1 MMLDLIVAV
10 RRLWRS
16 PMSSLLLIATLTLVG
31 GVAAAVLAVA
41 YQVHFQPISYVESGR
56 LIRITGRGVDVAGT
70 ANVSPPDF
78 RDLRRRLTTVDSLAA
93 VSPFTPQ
100 LTLTGREQPVAIDA
114 RRISSRY
121 FETIGVALIAGREF
135 REAEEAPPVRP
146 VVIGE
151 RFWQRTLEGREVIGQ
166 LLTLNG
172 EPCEVVGI
180 APDRE
185 EIFGNADVWLPM
197 QFPSEAIRGLRL
209 MAVVGRLRDG
219 VTLEQAQ
226 QEVAAIGTQLQHDY
240 PSTNANWQPVIAALG
255 DSVSAPLR
263 SSTTL
268 TLVMIVILWIA
279 ACAAVAGLALSLTL
293 QRVDELSIRKAI
305 GASTSQVVRAACLEY
320 VLIAVAGSIGAV
332 AVSQWVAGGMRLIGL
347 TPPAYHHDWVLT
359 LAAVLSLVCTAVG
372 SAMVAVAIAWN
383 RSGPKQR
390 ATTPLA
396 RVPRNLLVSTQVVMA
411 LAVVGVA
418 AMLLAGLMQLRSVN
432 PGFDSN
438 HAAYLTIALPPR
450 YATPQSRAQFWN
462 HLIDNVRTAAG
473 IKDAAITSELPF
485 TGQQN
490 PTAFRATTREGQE
503 ASVQLRSVSPSYFR
517 AAGIAMHRGR
527 AFSIDDDAKHPN
539 VIVINEALARMMFG
553 TRDPIGERLTLNFTM
568 PPFEAEVIGVATN
581 IRHSGPAD
589 PEAPEVYAVSMQTP
603 LPRYTV
609 LVRSDLEPRT
619 LFASLARDIHA
630 IDPDLAVA
638 VPTRWSDAVE
648 ERFVAHHTRL
658 ALAAILAMIAVL
670 LATISTFGAVAETA
684 NARVKEFAVRL
695 ALGAAPRA
703 LMRNVAGELAMF
715 IALAILLGLWIT
727 MMLRSYVRSV
737 MHDVALPVGWPEMTA
752 LAVVGIAVTASAWLA
767 VRGIRRIDPARLLRT

>member
-10 RRLWRS
+10 RRLRRS
-16 PMSSLLLIATLTLVG
+16 RTSSLLLIATLTLVG
-31 GVAAAVLAVA
+31 GVSAAVLAVA
-41 YQVHFQPISYVESGR
+41 CQVHFRPISYPESGR
-56 LIRITGRGVDVAGT
+56 LIRITGRGIDVAGT

-100 LTLTGREQPVAIDA
+100 LTMTGRAQPVAVDA

-121 FETIGVALIAGREF
+121 FETLGVTLIAGREF
-135 REAEEAPPVRP
+135 REVEEAPPARP

-151 RFWQRTLEGREVIGQ
+151 RFWQGTLDGRDVIGH

-209 MAVVGRLRDG
+209 MAVVGHLRAG
-219 VTLEQAQ
+219 VTPEQARR
-226 QEVAAIGTQLQHDY
+226 EVAAIGSQLQRDY
-240 PSTNANWQPVIAALG
+240 PSTNTNWQPVAAPLG

-305 GASTSQVVRAACLEY
+305 GASTFQVMQAACLEY
-320 VLIAVAGSIGAV
+320 VLIGVAGLIGAV
-332 AVSQWVAGGMRLIGL
+332 AVSQWIAASMRSIGL
-347 TPPAYHHDWVLT
+347 TPTAYHHDWALT
-359 LAAVLSLVCTAVG
+359 LAAVLVLVCTAVG

-390 ATTPLA
+390 ATTTLA
-396 RVPRNLLVSTQVVMA
+396 RAPRNLLVSTQVVMA
-411 LAVVGVA
+411 LAAVGVA
-418 AMLLAGLMQLRSVN
+418 AMLLAGLVQLRSVN

-438 HAAYLTIALPPR
+438 HAAYLTLALPPR
-450 YATPQSRAQFWN
+450 YATPQSRARFWN
-462 HLIDNVRTAAG
+462 HVIDNVRTAAG
-473 IKDAAITSELPF
+473 ITDAAITSELPF

-490 PTAFRATTREGQE
+490 PTAFRATRADGRE

-517 AAGIAMHRGR
+517 TAGIAIHRGR
-527 AFSIDDDAKHPN
+527 AFSIDDDAAHPN
-539 VIVINEALARMMFG
+539 VIVINEALARMLFG
-553 TRDPIGERLTLNFTM
+553 RRDPIGERLTLNFTM
-568 PPFEAEVIGVATN
+568 PPVEAEVIGIAANVKHT
-581 IRHSGPAD
+581 GPAD
-589 PEAPEVYAVSMQTP
+589 REAPEVYGVSMQTP

-609 LVRSDLEPRT
+609 LMRSDLDPRA
-619 LFASLARDIHA
+619 LFAMLSREIHA

-638 VPTRWSDAVE
+638 VPARWSDAVE
-648 ERFVAHHTRL
+648 ERFVAHNTRL
-658 ALAAILAMIAVL
+658 ALAAVLALIAVL
-670 LATISTFGAVAETA
+670 LATIGTFGTVAETA

-695 ALGAAPRA
+695 ALGAAPGS
-703 LMRNVAGELAMF
+703 LMRNAAAELALFMGP
-715 IALAILLGLWIT
+715 AILLGFWIT
-727 MMLRSYVRSV
+727 MMLRTSVRSV
-737 MHDVALPVGWPEMTA
+737 MHDVTLPVGWPELTA

-767 VRGIRRIDPARLLRT
+767 IRGVGRIDPARLLRT